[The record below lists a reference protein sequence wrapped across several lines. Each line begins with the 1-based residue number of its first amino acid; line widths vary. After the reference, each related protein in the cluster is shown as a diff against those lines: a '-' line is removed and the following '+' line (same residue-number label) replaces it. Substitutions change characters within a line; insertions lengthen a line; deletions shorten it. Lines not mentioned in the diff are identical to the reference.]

1 MPKRLASRVE
11 RTIKKDGCIATVF
24 FYFFF
29 SVLIRNSLVD
39 KNVRN
44 QSYYN

>member
-1 MPKRLASRVE
+1 MVFGQRK
-11 RTIKKDGCIATVF
+11 IKKGGCSAIAF

>member
-1 MPKRLASRVE
+1 MPKRLASQVE
-11 RTIKKDGCIATVF
+11 RTIKKGGCNATAF

-29 SVLIRNSLVD
+29 SVLIRNSFVD
-39 KNVRN
+39 KDVRN